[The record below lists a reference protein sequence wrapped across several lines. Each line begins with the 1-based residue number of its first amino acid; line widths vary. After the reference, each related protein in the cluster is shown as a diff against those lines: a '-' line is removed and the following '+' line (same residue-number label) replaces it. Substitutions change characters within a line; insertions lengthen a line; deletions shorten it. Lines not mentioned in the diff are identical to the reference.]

1 MKFAVF
7 TVSTPTI
14 TPEEVAPKLREYG
27 YDGIEWRVVDE
38 PPNAPGMTFWHGNK
52 STIPMSGF
60 ADQVERLKQLA
71 GDNGLEM
78 PVLGTYVRSNDP
90 WEQIEAAVGAAV
102 ALGVPKL
109 RINVRQYN
117 GTEPFK
123 PVWDK
128 AREDYKRIEE
138 LVGKHDVLALI
149 EIHHGTI
156 CPSASAT
163 RYFLDG
169 FDPKRI
175 GVIHDAGNMVHEGHE
190 NFRMGLELLGEYLS
204 HVHIKNA
211 RWFPVKYLEDKSVV
225 WKCDWTAVH
234 KGIVDM
240 RLLFLTLQTIGYDGW
255 ISFEDFSTER
265 TLDDRLRENLAFV
278 KKVIAEAK
286 PAAATSEPVA
296 SA

>member
-7 TVSTPTI
+7 TVSTPTL

-38 PPNAPGMTFWHGNK
+38 APNPPGMGFWHGNK
-52 STIPMSGF
+52 STIPMTDFSGH
-60 ADQVERLKQLA
+60 VERMKTLA
-71 GDNGLEM
+71 GDNNLEM
-78 PVLGTYVRSNDP
+78 PVLGTYVRSNDA
-90 WEQIEAAVGAAV
+90 WEDIEAAVQAAV

-109 RINVRQYN
+109 RINVPLYD
-117 GTEPFK
+117 GTQPFR

-138 LVGKHDVLALI
+138 LVAKNNVQALI

-163 RYFLDG
+163 RAFVEGL
-169 FDPKRI
+169 DPKYV
-175 GVIHDAGNMVHEGHE
+175 GVIHDAGNMVHEGFE
-190 NFRMGLELLGEYLS
+190 NLRMGFELLGEYLS

-211 RWFPVKYLEDKSVV
+211 RWFPVKYLEDKTVV

-240 RLLFLTLQTIGYDGW
+240 RQLVRVLAEIGYDGW

-265 TLDDRLRENLAFV
+265 PIDDRLKSNIEFM
-278 KKVIAEAK
+278 KKIIAEA
-286 PAAATSEPVA
+286 AQESAATSGA
-296 SA
+296 